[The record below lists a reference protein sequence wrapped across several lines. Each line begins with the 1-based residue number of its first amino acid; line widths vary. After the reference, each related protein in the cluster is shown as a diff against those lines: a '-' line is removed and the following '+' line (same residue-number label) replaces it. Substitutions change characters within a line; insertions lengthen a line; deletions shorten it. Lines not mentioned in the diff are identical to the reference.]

1 MEGRVGRGASAP
13 DDDDAG
19 ARRFHDA
26 PIRHRSIHRAACRAA
41 AVARRGR
48 RSALYS
54 RSRPR
59 RRETR
64 LCRRHLGGS
73 PTCPPPARVTP
84 TAAAGVREQRHRRAK
99 GGAFGCS
106 PRSGARGSRGLGVGG
121 DASEFGCARREL
133 SQARA
138 RGRVCGVAGRR
149 VDDRSRGDG
158 DPPRPRIASPAAAW
172 SSCLRTVSR
181 TTARDRC
188 WQRSSCESST
198 ARSRRRRSRQPSLRR
213 WRTAATRGATGLSL
227 LGAGARLAPPPA
239 DLVART
245 AELDRAVAWFEE
257 SPEHRIIAISGMP
270 AVGKS
275 AFALTLAAR
284 LRDAL
289 PDGEVGI
296 ELRGVDHPLRT
307 EEIVTQVLSVFEQG
321 ESNPEDSPGRRR
333 AIAEVSDTA
342 RDHPPR

>member
-1 MEGRVGRGASAP
+1 MSAASPRHAERPLLVFVSSVIAGLKEERSAVRRGAERVGLVGWVLEETPASS
-13 DDDDAG
+13 DALDESYLK
-19 ARRFHDA
+19 H
-26 PIRHRSIHRAACRAA
+26 
-41 AVARRGR
+41 
-48 RSALYS
+48 
-54 RSRPR
+54 
-59 RRETR
+59 
-64 LCRRHLGGS
+64 
-73 PTCPPPARVTP
+73 
-84 TAAAGVREQRHRRAK
+84 VREAE
-99 GGAFGCS
+99 FVVW
-106 PRSGARGSRGLGVGG
+106 LVG
-121 DASEFGCARREL
+121 
-133 SQARA
+133 
-138 RGRVCGVAGRR
+138 R

-198 ARSRRRRSRQPSLRR
+198 ARSRRRRSRQPSATTLEDERR
-213 WRTAATRGATGLSL
+213 RAVRLASGS

-333 AIAEVSDTA
+333 AIAEVLQIHGA
-342 RDHPPR
+342 RPSSSMMRVMRNTSPRWSRTTRRV